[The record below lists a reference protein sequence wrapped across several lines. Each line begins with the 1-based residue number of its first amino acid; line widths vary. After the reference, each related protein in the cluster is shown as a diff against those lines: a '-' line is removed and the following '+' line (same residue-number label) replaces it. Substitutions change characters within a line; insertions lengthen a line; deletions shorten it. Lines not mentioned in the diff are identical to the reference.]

1 MFASAVQVASKDR
14 KAAIELRDLII
25 ESLRYDGVVSE
36 ASEEIQMME
45 FCVSFTAIQ
54 PYGASR

>member
-36 ASEEIQMME
+36 ASEEI
-45 FCVSFTAIQ
+45 
-54 PYGASR
+54 